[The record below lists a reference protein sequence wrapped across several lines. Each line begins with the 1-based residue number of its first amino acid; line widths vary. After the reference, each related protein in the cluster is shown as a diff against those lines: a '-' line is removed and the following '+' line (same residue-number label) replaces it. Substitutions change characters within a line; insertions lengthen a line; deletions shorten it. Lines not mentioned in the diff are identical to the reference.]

1 MLDGATKWQQAKY
14 ITLPLMKTILITM
27 FILNV
32 GKIFYSDLWSV
43 LAGNPGRAQLPA
55 QRGVHLRYFHLFCAA
70 RFHAHRP
77 YRRGVPVPVR
87 VLLRY
92 HSAGQLHRVQD

>member
-32 GKIFYSDLWSV
+32 GKIFYSDFGLFWQV
-43 LAGNPGRAQLPA
+43 TQ
-55 QRGVHLRYFHLFCAA
+55 GVPNSLHNVASTFDTFIYSALQGS
-70 RFHAHRP
+70 HAHRP